1 MKEHLYIFGGHVSI
15 AGGYKEAL
23 PRAVALGGNALQ
35 MFSGSPRGWNLPKVA
50 PAEAGVYR
58 ETAKRLGIV
67 ASYFH
72 ASYLVNLADDGPNGK
87 HSVDA
92 LVAEL
97 TVAEA
102 LGVRGSIVHLGSFKE
117 PRAVESEKLK
127 VGSLFPDESRQTVYI
142 KHERYPL
149 LISNIKA
156 VLKKSPKGTLFIIED
171 MGMRKIGRSLD
182 EIANIVSDVDDP
194 RVKVCLDT
202 CHLHAAG
209 YDISTKKKLDEFLT
223 YFDDSIGLEKLE
235 CFHINDSRDEFG
247 SLRDRHDNIGE
258 GKVGKDVF
266 KLILNHP
273 KLKTLPFILEVPGF
287 DDSGPDKK
295 NMDILKS
302 LVV

>member
-1 MKEHLYIFGGHVSI
+1 MILGAHVSI
-15 AGGYKEAL
+15 AGGFKEA
-23 PRAVALGGNALQ
+23 PARASAIGANAVQ
-35 MFSGSPRGWNLPKVA
+35 MFSGSPRGWNFAKTT
-50 PAEAGVYR
+50 PADAKDFR
-58 ETAKRLGIV
+58 EQAKKLGIT

-92 LVAEL
+92 LIAEL

-102 LGVRGSIVHLGSFKE
+102 LGVRGSVIHLGSFKE
-117 PRAVESEKLK
+117 EKRDAKDLMPN
-127 VGSLFPDESRQTVYI
+127 LFCGKDSMPAYE
-142 KHERYPL
+142 KHPKYDL

-156 VLKKSPKGTLFIIED
+156 VLKKSPKDTLFIIED

-182 EIANIVSDVDDP
+182 EIANIVSDVNDP

-209 YDISTKKKLDEFLT
+209 YDLSTKKKLDEFLEV
-223 YFDDSIGLEKLE
+223 FDTTIGLDRLE
-235 CFHINDSRDEFG
+235 CIHMNDSRDEFG

-258 GKVGKDVF
+258 GKISKDIF
-266 KLILNHP
+266 KLIVNHP
-273 KLKTLPFILEVPGF
+273 KLKHLPFLLEVPGF

-295 NMDILKS
+295 NVEILKG
-302 LVV
+302 LVK